1 MAKDFRDLS
10 KLVYS
15 RDGKPTW
22 NDLNFGVQ
30 QRIADALELHNKGIV
45 QAIAE
50 KDELGRKYQA
60 AQAELEKEK
69 RATESYRK
77 WWNNAVARG
86 DRLERSRNGLRGYV
100 GKLQKKLAVK

>member
-1 MAKDFRDLS
+1 MTKDFRDLS

-22 NDLNFGVQ
+22 DDLNFGVR

-60 AQAELEKEK
+60 TQTELEKAK
-69 RATESYRK
+69 RSAEDYRR
-77 WWNNAVARG
+77 WWKNAVARA